1 MTFDE
6 FEAAALEEWGRIPPE
21 YRDGVDGLVV
31 ERAARTHPTLP
42 DVYTMGECVT
52 EAYPSPFG
60 DADTIRSLVVL
71 YYGSFFRLSRIDADF
86 DWRGELWETLTHE
99 LQHHLE
105 SLAADDALV
114 GMDYAADENFKRY
127 EGEAF
132 DPFFYRQGV
141 PEDGWMRVDDEYF
154 REYSPGD
161 GPLLH
166 FEWRGERYVAEA
178 PETGAEVTFCTV
190 AGGVSDAPTA
200 LHLVVVVRR
209 GPLALLRGLLRGGAP
224 RVEET
229 DVFARPAGGL
239 A

>member
-6 FEAAALEEWGRIPPE
+6 FEAAARDEWDRIPAE

-31 ERAARTHPTLP
+31 ERAARPHPELP

-52 EAYPSPFG
+52 EAYPSAFG

-71 YYGSFFRLSRIDADF
+71 YYGSFFRLSRIDTDF

-132 DPFFYRQGV
+132 DPLFFRQGV
-141 PEDGWMRVDDEYF
+141 PEDGWTRVDDEYF
-154 REYSPGD
+154 REYSPAD

-166 FEWRGERYVAEA
+166 FEWRGGRYVADA
-178 PETGAEVTFCTV
+178 PEPGAEVTFCTV
-190 AGGVSDAPTA
+190 VDGVADPPSA
-200 LHLVVVVRR
+200 LVLVVVVRR
-209 GPLALLRGLLRGGAP
+209 GLLASLQGLLRGGAA
-224 RVEET
+224 RVADI
-229 DVFARPAGGL
+229 DVAARPAGGL